1 MPPILIPPRG
11 KVDFQTLSPALPS
24 NSNQPSETHTARE
37 RRTGRERDTG
47 RNAAREKEQQE
58 RGRESTFWCVCCCET
73 SCVMIRVI
81 TAAVAQTHYGTRC
94 SSSHLGRTRHPRYH
108 IHSRHQH
115 CDTHRQGEA
124 AGGRRRGRRG
134 SASVC
139 VCVRSTAGTAA
150 HQHANKIDLNSSI
163 NHNNHCRCPF

>member
-1 MPPILIPPRG
+1 
-11 KVDFQTLSPALPS
+11 
-24 NSNQPSETHTARE
+24 
-37 RRTGRERDTG
+37 
-47 RNAAREKEQQE
+47 
-58 RGRESTFWCVCCCET
+58 
-73 SCVMIRVI
+73 
-81 TAAVAQTHYGTRC
+81 
-94 SSSHLGRTRHPRYH
+94 LGRTRHTRYH

-139 VCVRSTAGTAA
+139 ACVRSTAGTAA
-150 HQHANKIDLNSSI
+150 HKHANKIDLNSSI